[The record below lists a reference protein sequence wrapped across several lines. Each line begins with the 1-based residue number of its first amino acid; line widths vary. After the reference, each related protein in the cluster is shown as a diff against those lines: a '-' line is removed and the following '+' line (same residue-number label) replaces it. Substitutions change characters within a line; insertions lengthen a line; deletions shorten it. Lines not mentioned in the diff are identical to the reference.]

1 MNRIGAT
8 LFLLAAASLPV
19 PGATILPAHA
29 VCTADGLINTC
40 LDGEAAA
47 NNANDN
53 TNDSDDGEE
62 EVYERLDGGSYGG
75 RPAEAK
81 AGKTITIGDTTVTLG
96 QTEEKDEPWQPFNRE
111 FGDTNSLAPEDRAR
125 ESKNPMQFK
134 CYADGCY

>member
-1 MNRIGAT
+1 MSRIGTA
-8 LFLLAAASLPV
+8 LFLFAAVSFTVLGAASLP
-19 PGATILPAHA
+19 ARAA
-29 VCTADGLINTC
+29 CTADGLINTC
-40 LDGEAAA
+40 LDDETPAAS
-47 NNANDN
+47 N

-81 AGKTITIGDTTVTLG
+81 PGKTITIGDTTVTLG

-111 FGDTNSLAPEDRAR
+111 FGDTDSLAPEDRAR

-134 CYADGCY
+134 CYSDGCY